1 MMPAPVSGEVPRNRG
16 GGGASI
22 ETSVHFLAMKCLEDR
37 IQHRLRPMQDIG
49 IPEPQDAKP
58 IGSQEVVSLDVVRR
72 IVGVLAAV
80 EFNDEPGFH
89 ASEVADVRT
98 DGPLPAEAEIAEAVQ
113 SQVTPE
119 QTLGIS
125 RILAQM
131 TDQFIHG
138 SD

>member
-1 MMPAPVSGEVPRNRG
+1 MMPAPVSGDVPRNRG

-22 ETSVHFLAMKCLEDR
+22 ETSVHFLAMKCLEDC

-80 EFNDEPGFH
+80 EFDDEPGFQTG
-89 ASEVADVRT
+89 EVTDVAA
-98 DGPLPAEAEIAEAVQ
+98 DGPLPAEAEIAEAIQ

-119 QTLGIS
+119 
-125 RILAQM
+125 
-131 TDQFIHG
+131 
-138 SD
+138 